1 MHRLALLLA
10 LAPGLALAQ
19 PTCQSL
25 DGQPATRIGQAEQIE
40 NNAPGYYRHHMP
52 GEATIQVQVEGAVL
66 NPGLYE
72 VADETNMSQVL
83 ALSGGPRV
91 DARDRQNNRRVELRI
106 VRPQLG
112 MIYGATLGDAI
123 TNPSVVP
130 PLCNQDALLVEVVDR
145 RQFGWQDAATLIGAA
160 GTVAFLAQLLLG
172 SN

>member
-1 MHRLALLLA
+1 MHRLVFLLA
-10 LAPGLALAQ
+10 LAPAFALAQ

-25 DGQPATRIGQAEQIE
+25 NGQPLTRIGQAEQIE

-91 DARDRQNNRRVELRI
+91 ESRDRQNNRRVELRI
-106 VRPQLG
+106 VRPEMG

-123 TNPSVVP
+123 SNPSIVP
-130 PLCNQDALLVEVVDR
+130 PLCHQDALLVEVVDR

-172 SN
+172 GN